1 MQGDLSLFP
10 LAGTM
15 LGGTQ
20 VFVSGPCFNESSD
33 IVCDF
38 DGTSVTGE
46 LITTYSASCVAPT
59 FDKVGRFPLRV
70 SLDGG
75 STFNFEGTYTLRK

>member
-1 MQGDLSLFP
+1 MFP

-20 VFVSGPCFNESSD
+20 VFISGPCFEESSD
-33 IVCDF
+33 IVCEF
-38 DGTSVTGE
+38 DGSPANGS
-46 LITTYSASCVAPT
+46 LISNYSAMCAAPT
-59 FDKVGRFPLRV
+59 FYKVGRIPLRV

-75 STFNFEGTYTLRK
+75 STFSFEGTYTIRKF